1 MRLTAADH
9 LQVLDYVLEN
19 TFNNRDYWDAKNFF
33 CIGNEVFPKNDDYL
47 LKMALNKL
55 QKDGYVD
62 FIAGERYV
70 IGQQAGEGMS
80 VRRNFNGHIFLASGG
95 YLGEQQRLATEQRAK
110 NDYQERAETLATGL
124 RDWTRILAVR
134 TNGLKN
140 WTRAV
145 AIGAIG
151 LVVWEVIHTL
161 FFENHAC
168 P

>member
-1 MRLTAADH
+1 MRLTTSEH

-19 TFNNRDYWDAKNFF
+19 TLHSRDYWDAKNFF
-33 CIGNEVFPKNDDYL
+33 CIDNEVFPEKDEYF
-47 LKMALNKL
+47 LKMALNKI
-55 QKDGYVD
+55 QKDGYID

-70 IGQQAGEGMS
+70 TGQQAGEGMS
-80 VRRNFNGHIFLASGG
+80 IRRNFNGHMFLAAGG
-95 YLGEQQRLATEQRAK
+95 YVGEQKRLQAEESAK
-110 NDYQERAETLATGL
+110 NAYQERAETLATGL

-140 WTRAV
+140 WTTAV